1 MKIIKVFWF
10 WGNCPGE
17 VRESHSLLWEIGCST
32 WCKGVPEGC
41 PADLVSV
48 LKRITIRATI
58 VDNLPVWATK
68 SIWLSCSWIDQLL
81 LFFLNWL
88 IILELT
94 YSSSIDLLLFLNWL
108 ILVLKS
114 TFYRHSLINFIF
126 ILIDSLFL
134 NWLQLCVILELASL
148 FFLNVFVILID
159 FSCSWINFLA
169 NEWAIWITVL
179 TYEHEDISFAP
190 CLSIG
195 QNISCDL

>member
-1 MKIIKVFWF
+1 MSYAKAELAKWRKVLVSWLISSDDSEDEDYK
-10 WGNCPGE
+10 GVLI
-17 VRESHSLLWEIGCST
+17 VRELPWRSESHSLLWEIGCST

-114 TFYRHSLINFIF
+114 TFYCHSLINFIF

-148 FFLNVFVILID
+148 FFLNVLVVILID

-169 NEWAIWITVL
+169 NEWAI
-179 TYEHEDISFAP
+179 
-190 CLSIG
+190 
-195 QNISCDL
+195 

>member
-1 MKIIKVFWF
+1 MLISWLISSDDSEDEDYKGVVI
-10 WGNCPGE
+10 
-17 VRESHSLLWEIGCST
+17 VRELPWRSESHSLLWEIGCST

-108 ILVLKS
+108 IVVLKS

-126 ILIDSLFL
+126 ILIDSLFFEL
-134 NWLQLCVILELASL
+134 TSFMRHSWIGFIILLECTHCYSDWLQL
-148 FFLNVFVILID
+148 FLNQ
-159 FSCSWINFLA
+159 FSC
-169 NEWAIWITVL
+169 
-179 TYEHEDISFAP
+179 
-190 CLSIG
+190 
-195 QNISCDL
+195 

>member
-1 MKIIKVFWF
+1 MLKQTKPNGGRCWYLDLYLVMIARMKTIRVLWL

-32 WCKGVPEGC
+32 WCKGVPVGC

-108 ILVLKS
+108 IVVLKS

-126 ILIDSLFL
+126 ILIDSLFFEL
-134 NWLQLCVILELASL
+134 TSFMRHSWIGFIILLECTRCYSDWLQL
-148 FFLNVFVILID
+148 FLIQ
-159 FSCSWINFLA
+159 FSC
-169 NEWAIWITVL
+169 
-179 TYEHEDISFAP
+179 
-190 CLSIG
+190 
-195 QNISCDL
+195 